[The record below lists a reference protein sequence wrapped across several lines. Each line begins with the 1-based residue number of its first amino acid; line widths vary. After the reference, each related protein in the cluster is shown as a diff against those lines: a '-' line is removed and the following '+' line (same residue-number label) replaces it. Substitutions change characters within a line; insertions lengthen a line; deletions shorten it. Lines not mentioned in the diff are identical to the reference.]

1 MSTEVTE
8 IAPDIFRIASFI
20 PQRPVTFIQ
29 FLIRDE
35 KPLLFHTGF
44 KVLFP
49 DTLEAIKRI
58 IDPASL
64 RYVSWS
70 HLESDECGAI
80 NELLAV
86 APQLEPVQ
94 GRLGVQSGGDFIE
107 RPISAL
113 QDNEVLD
120 LGTKKLRFLVT
131 PHVPH
136 CWDAIMTFEE
146 STGTLFCSDL
156 FAVSGQPPAFTERDI
171 VGPAVARI
179 KEAPDAYPIGPHT
192 AVALARLE
200 ALQPKVIAGH
210 HSSAYGGDAAQ
221 ALRDLSNGM
230 LHSVGLTS

>member
-1 MSTEVTE
+1 MATEVTE
-8 IAPDIFRIASFI
+8 IAPDIFRIASFT

-49 DTLEAIKRI
+49 DTVEAIRRVL
-58 IDPASL
+58 DPATL

-80 NELLAV
+80 NDLLAM

-94 GRLGVQSGGDFIE
+94 GQLGVQSAGDFIE

-113 QDNEVLD
+113 RDNDVLD
-120 LGTKKLRFLVT
+120 LGAKKLRFLVT

-146 STGTLFCSDL
+146 TTGTLFCSDL
-156 FAVSGQPPAFTERDI
+156 FAVAGQPPALTDSDI
-171 VGPAVARI
+171 VGPAIERLGQ
-179 KEAPDAYPIGPHT
+179 APDAYPIGPHT
-192 AVALARLE
+192 STALARLE

-210 HSSAYGGDAAQ
+210 HSSAYSGNAVL
-221 ALRDLSNGM
+221 ALHDLSNGLM
-230 LHSVGLTS
+230 HSVGLAP